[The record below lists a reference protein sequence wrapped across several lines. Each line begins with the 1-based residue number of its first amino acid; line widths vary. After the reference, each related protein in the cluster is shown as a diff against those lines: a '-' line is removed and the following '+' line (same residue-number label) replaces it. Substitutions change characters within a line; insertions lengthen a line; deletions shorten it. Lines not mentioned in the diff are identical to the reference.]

1 MIKKNLTTKLTQNLS
16 NSEIIKLTT
25 AKAKKQYKK
34 RKRSYFKYIKSND
47 PLVKRIYL
55 THKDKA
61 SSRYT
66 PFDK

>member
-1 MIKKNLTTKLTQNLS
+1 MIKKNLTTYLTHGLT

-25 AKAKKQYKK
+25 DKAKKQYKK
-34 RKRSYFKYIKSND
+34 RKRNYFKYIKSND
-47 PLVKRIYL
+47 PMVKRIYL
-55 THKDKA
+55 THTDKA

>member
-1 MIKKNLTTKLTQNLS
+1 MIKKNLTTHLKKDLS
-16 NSEIIKLTT
+16 NSEIIKLTMST
-25 AKAKKQYKK
+25 AKKQYKK